1 LVPIVPIAIGIGI
14 GAWSLALEPEDRS
27 RIEDDPPAIH
37 CITGG
42 RISYISSLTEFN
54 PMKPILTLILCFYS
68 AAIMAQTE
76 MQHVEKLKADAVAE
90 VEKNAV
96 LGQQIN
102 DMLFSF
108 SELGFQEYETF
119 TYLTTLLERN
129 GFKIQKGVAG
139 IPTAWIATWGSG
151 KPVIA
156 LGSDVDCIPKASQ
169 KPGVAYHDPLVD
181 GAPGHGEGHNS
192 GQALNIIS
200 ALALKKIMEREKIS
214 GTIML
219 WPGIAEELV
228 GTKAYYVRAGYFK
241 DVDACIFTHVANN
254 LGVGYG
260 DAGSNGL
267 VSVRF
272 NFEGAAA
279 HAAGAPWRGRSALDA
294 VELMNIGWNYRR
306 EHLEL
311 TQRSHYVI
319 PDGGDQPNVVPS
331 KAAVWYYFRERTY
344 PDIKKLFDIGVKIAE
359 GAAMMTDTKFTY
371 EVLGSAWPGHFNKP
385 IAIAMYENMKKVGLP
400 QWSEADQLLAK
411 ATQLELKA
419 PRTQGLAT
427 KIDTIGMPAP
437 VGSVSVM
444 GRQLMSMGGGSDD
457 IADIS
462 WSLPTVVLRYP
473 SNIPGLPGHHW
484 SNAISMATPIAHKG
498 IVYGAKAEVM
508 TLLDMLLKPEII
520 KNAWEYYRTEQTKDQ
535 KYTPLIGE
543 KDQPA
548 IYLNQKIM
556 SEYVP
561 KLKPLYYNPAKYK
574 TYLEQLGITYP
585 TVRPDQKEAVSKLK
599 PAAKD

>member
-1 LVPIVPIAIGIGI
+1 MKKLLPLLFV
-14 GAWSLALEPEDRS
+14 LASVVAVAQPELQQ
-27 RIEDDPPAIH
+27 I
-37 CITGG
+37 
-42 RISYISSLTEFN
+42 
-54 PMKPILTLILCFYS
+54 
-68 AAIMAQTE
+68 
-76 MQHVEKLKADAVAE
+76 EKLKADAVAE
-90 VEKNAV
+90 VERNAV

-119 TYLTTLLERN
+119 RYLTTLLEKN
-129 GFKIQKGVAG
+129 GFKIQKGVSG
-139 IPTAWIATWGSG
+139 VPTAWIATWGSG

-169 KPGVAYHDPLVD
+169 KPGVAYQDPLVE

-200 ALALKKIMEREKIS
+200 ALALKKIMEREKIP
-214 GTIML
+214 GTLML
-219 WPGIAEELV
+219 WPGVAEELV
-228 GTKAYYVRAGYFK
+228 GTKAYYIRSGYFK

-254 LGVGYG
+254 LSVGYG
-260 DAGSNGL
+260 DAGNNGL

-272 NFEGAAA
+272 TFEGAAA

-294 VELMNIGWNYRR
+294 VELMNIGWNFRR

-319 PDGGDQPNVVPS
+319 SDGGDQPNVVPS
-331 KAAVWYYFRERTY
+331 RASVWYYFRERTY
-344 PDIKKLFDIGVKIAE
+344 PNIKKLFDVGVKIAE
-359 GAAMMTDTKFTY
+359 GAALMTDTKFTY

-385 IAIAMYENMKKVGLP
+385 IAEAMYENITKVGLP
-400 QWSEADQLLAK
+400 SWSDEDQLLAK
-411 ATQLELKA
+411 ATQIELKA
-419 PRTQGLAT
+419 PKTEGLAI
-427 KIDTIGMPAP
+427 KLDTLGLPSP
-437 VGSVSVM
+437 SGSINVM
-444 GRQLMSMGGGSDD
+444 GRQLMAVGGGSDD

-498 IVYGAKAEVM
+498 IVSGAKAEVM
-508 TLLDMLLKPEII
+508 TLLDLLLKPEILR
-520 KNAWEYYRTEQTKDQ
+520 NAWDYYNKEQTREI

-548 IYLNQKIM
+548 IHLNEKIM
-556 SEYVP
+556 TEFGP

-574 TYLEQLGITYP
+574 TYLDQLGIVYP
-585 TVRPDQKEAVSKLK
+585 TVRSDQREAVQNLPPSETKK
-599 PAAKD
+599 